1 MADLTLRFGA
11 TGATGVK
18 NEPLT
23 NTEIDDNFKNL
34 NADIQ
39 TRVLTSDY
47 SDADVLAKVKNVDG
61 SGSGLDADVVRGLNP
76 ASVYGATGATGA
88 SVVTRDS
95 TGSFTANTITAAQ
108 FNGALYLRPG
118 DTLVFEGSGDDE
130 FETTLAVTNPTVDRT
145 VTIPNVSGTI
155 ITSGDTGTVTNTML
169 AGSIAN
175 IKLANSSIEIDGNT
189 ISLGDSIT
197 LNVGGTTSNNTW
209 TGIQTFR
216 DNKFVITDNTD
227 TSKVL
232 NLQLSSIATNTTRTL
247 TAPNETGTIATQAY
261 VDSAIPAG
269 TIIDFAGATAPSG
282 YLACPTTATNV
293 SRTTYA
299 RLFAAIGTTWGSGDG
314 ENTFGMPYFPANY
327 AAVQASSN
335 VGTSTTGEVKTH
347 THSITD
353 PGHLHTIPSPTTISE
368 ERGDGANVVWRGSTT
383 TSTATA
389 VTSITINSTGGSANL
404 AAGIRVLKCVKI

>member
-23 NTEIDDNFKNL
+23 NIEIDDNFKNL

-95 TGSFTANTITAAQ
+95 NGSFTANTITATQ
-108 FNGALYLRPG
+108 FNGALYLRAG
-118 DTLVFEGSGDDE
+118 DTLVFEGASDDVY
-130 FETTLAVTNPTVDRT
+130 ETTLAVTNPTADRV
-145 VTIPNVSGTI
+145 VTLPNVSGTVV
-155 ITSGDTGTVTNTML
+155 TSGDTGTVTNTML

-175 IKLANSSIEIDGNT
+175 IKLSNSSFSIDGTT

-216 DNKFVITDNTD
+216 DNKFYITDNTD

-232 NLQLSSIATNTTRTL
+232 NLELSTIATSTTRTL
-247 TAPNETGTIATQAY
+247 TVPNESGTIATQAY

-282 YLACPTTATNV
+282 YLVCPMTATNI

-299 RLFAAIGTTWGSGDG
+299 RLFAAIGTTWGAGD
-314 ENTFGMPYFPANY
+314 NTSTFGMPYFPANY
-327 AAVQASSN
+327 AAVQANSN
-335 VGTSTTGEVKTH
+335 VGTSTTGDVKTH
-347 THSITD
+347 DHDITD
-353 PGHLHTIPSPTTISE
+353 PGHTHTYTGTVSGPDWGGRNYTQGT
-368 ERGDGANVVWRGSTT
+368 RSTD
-383 TSTATA
+383 SA
-389 VTSITINSTGGSANL
+389 VTGITIDASGGPANL

>member
-1 MADLTLRFGA
+1 MATLTLRFGA

-47 SDADVLAKVKNVDG
+47 SDTDVLDKIKNVDG

-95 TGSFTANTITAAQ
+95 TGSFTANAITAAQ

-118 DTLVFEGSGDDE
+118 DTLVFEGSGDDA
-130 FETTLAVTNPTVDRT
+130 FETTLAVTNPTIDRT

-175 IKLANSSIEIDGNT
+175 TKLSNSSFSIDGNT
-189 ISLGDSIT
+189 ISLGDSVT
-197 LNVGGTTSNNTW
+197 LNVGGTSTDNTW

-335 VGTSTTGEVKTH
+335 VGTSTTGEIKTH

-353 PGHLHTIPSPTTISE
+353 PGHTHTFTGTISGPDWGGKNYT
-368 ERGDGANVVWRGSTT
+368 RGTLTT
-383 TSTATA
+383 NPAFTG
-389 VTSITINSTGGSANL
+389 ITIDSTGGSANL

>member
-1 MADLTLRFGA
+1 MAEITLRFGA

-23 NTEIDDNFKNL
+23 NTEIDNNFINL

-61 SGSGLDADVVRGLNP
+61 SGSGLDADVLRGLNP
-76 ASVYGATGATGA
+76 ASVYGATGATGSSIVA
-88 SVVTRDS
+88 RDS
-95 TGSFTANTITAAQ
+95 TGSFTANTVTASQ
-108 FNGALYLRPG
+108 FNGALYLRAG
-118 DTLVFEGSGDDE
+118 DTLVFEGSSDDIY
-130 FETTLAVTNPTVDRT
+130 ETTLAVTNPTADRAIT
-145 VTIPNVSGTI
+145 LPNVSGTI
-155 ITSGDTGTVTNTML
+155 VTSGDTGTVTNTML

-175 IKLANSSIEIDGNT
+175 TKLANSSFSIDGNT

-197 LNVGGTTSNNTW
+197 LNVGGTTTDNTW
-209 TGIQTFR
+209 TGAQTFR
-216 DNKFVITDNTD
+216 DNKFAITDNTD

-247 TAPNETGTIATQAY
+247 TVPNETGTIATQAY

-269 TIIDFAGATAPSG
+269 TIIDFAGTTAPSG
-282 YLACPTTATNV
+282 YLACPTTATNI

-299 RLFAAIGTTWGSGDG
+299 RLFAAIGTTWGVGD
-314 ENTFGMPYFPANY
+314 NTSTFGMPYFPANY
-327 AAVQASSN
+327 VAVQANSN
-335 VGTSTTGEVKTH
+335 VGTSTTGDVKSH
-347 THSITD
+347 THGITD
-353 PGHLHTIPSPTTISE
+353 SGHNHTVPYAAGDVIGGPTPSP
-368 ERGDGANVVWRGSTT
+368 GYRGSGTSN
-383 TSTATA
+383 TSTAT
-389 VTSITINSTGGSANL
+389 TGITINSTGGSANL